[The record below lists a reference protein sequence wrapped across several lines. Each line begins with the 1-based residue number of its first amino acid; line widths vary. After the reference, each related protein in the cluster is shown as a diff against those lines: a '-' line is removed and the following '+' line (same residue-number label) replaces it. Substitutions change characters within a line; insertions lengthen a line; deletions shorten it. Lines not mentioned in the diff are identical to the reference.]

1 MNRWLLT
8 FNAGSSTIKL
18 GVFRLDG
25 AHAEKIGQG
34 QLDLHLTPLKLRLDI
49 EGVRSSMDI
58 DADPAASMDQ
68 VLERV
73 LHQLEV
79 GHEQGALCAV
89 GHRVVHGGLHLAQS
103 VLLDERIEQE
113 LEALAPLA
121 PLHQPQNLRLIRAI
135 ARLRPGLPQTASFDT
150 AFHANQDALAR
161 RFALPRKLH
170 DQGVLR
176 YGFHG
181 ISYSYIAAELR
192 RRNLPEAHGNV
203 VVAHLGNGA
212 SLCAI
217 QNGRS
222 LDASTGFSTLE
233 GVPMGTRC
241 GALDAGVLL
250 YLLQQGMTPAALEN
264 LLYHQ
269 SGLLGV
275 SGISADVRT
284 LQQSSE
290 AAARE
295 ALELFALRCAGEAAR
310 LATTL
315 GGLDALVFTA
325 GIGEHDAH
333 MRAAICARLD
343 WLGVRLDES
352 ANEQH
357 LECIS
362 HQASRLRVLVIPT
375 NEEQVIADDA
385 ARLITGSCA

>member
-8 FNAGSSTIKL
+8 FNAGSSSIKL
-18 GVFRLDG
+18 GVFCLDDNR
-25 AHAEKIGQG
+25 ATRIGQG
-34 QLDLHLTPLKLRLDI
+34 QLDLHLTPLQLRLEI
-49 EGVRSSMDI
+49 EGMRSSI
-58 DADPAASMDQ
+58 EIKADPVASMDK
-68 VLERV
+68 VLEEV

-89 GHRVVHGGLHLAQS
+89 GHRVVHGGLHLS
-103 VLLDERIEQE
+103 RPVLLDPAIEAT

-135 ARLRPGLPQTASFDT
+135 ERLRPGLPQTATFDT
-150 AFHANQDALAR
+150 AFHATQDALAR

-170 DQGVLR
+170 DEGVLR

-181 ISYSYIAAELR
+181 ISYSYIADELR
-192 RRNLPEAHGNV
+192 RRGLPEARGNV

-212 SLCAI
+212 SLCAL

-222 LDASTGFSTLE
+222 VDASTGFSTLE

-241 GALDAGVLL
+241 GSLDAGVLL
-250 YLLQQGMTPAALEN
+250 YLLQQGMTPAALED

-275 SGISADVRT
+275 SGMSADVRT
-284 LQQSSE
+284 LQQSD
-290 AAARE
+290 APPARE

-315 GGLDALVFTA
+315 GGMDALVFTA
-325 GIGEHDAH
+325 GIGEHDAR
-333 MRAAICARLD
+333 MRAAICRRLD
-343 WLGVRLDES
+343 WLGIRLDPS

-362 HQASRLRVLVIPT
+362 GETSRLRVLVIPT

-385 ARLITGSCA
+385 ARLLMGRGR

>member
-25 AHAEKIGQG
+25 ARAEKIGQG

-290 AAARE
+290 TAARE